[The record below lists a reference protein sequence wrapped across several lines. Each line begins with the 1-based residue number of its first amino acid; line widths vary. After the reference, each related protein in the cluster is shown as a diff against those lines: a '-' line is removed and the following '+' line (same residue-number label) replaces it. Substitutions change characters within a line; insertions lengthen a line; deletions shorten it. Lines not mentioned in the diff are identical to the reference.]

1 MISRAETR
9 DDILRRFEAFLDTTL
24 AREEPPQGIPNE
36 MLDGGEGGPEASPA
50 DLYTMWAA
58 MTALTQEVKLQGRAF
73 KQLNDTFKQLNETLA
88 REAER
93 RSRKEV
99 LDALLDLRE
108 RLVRGI
114 ESVAATEELLPSF
127 WDRIFR
133 KRWEQIQRSLDIVRS
148 LEKGYRLSLE
158 SLNDLLERFNVRPI
172 RCEGQPFNPRVMSAI
187 DVEETA
193 GAAEGTVL
201 SVYRTGYEWNGE
213 VYRPAQVK
221 VARRLRNTAI
231 NE

>member
-1 MISRAETR
+1 MISRADNRAEVR
-9 DDILRRFEAFLDTTL
+9 DDILQRFQTFLDTAL
-24 AREEPPQGIPNE
+24 AQEEPPKGIPNE
-36 MLDGGEGGPEASPA
+36 ILDGGEGGPETSPA
-50 DLYTMWAA
+50 DLYTMWSA
-58 MTALTQEVKLQGRAF
+58 MTALTQEVKLQGRA
-73 KQLNDTFKQLNETLA
+73 FKQLNETLA

-114 ESVAATEELLPSF
+114 ESVGAAEELRPSL
-127 WDRIFR
+127 WDSIFR

-172 RCEGQPFNPRVMSAI
+172 RCEGQPFDPRMMSAI